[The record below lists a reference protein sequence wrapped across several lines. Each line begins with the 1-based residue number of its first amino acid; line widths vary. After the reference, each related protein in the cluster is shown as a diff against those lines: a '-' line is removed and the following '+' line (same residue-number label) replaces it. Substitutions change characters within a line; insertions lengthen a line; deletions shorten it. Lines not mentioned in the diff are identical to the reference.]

1 MKNITLK
8 PRLSEKAYDLS
19 QNNHVYAFVVPNTA
33 TKQSIAAAVTSQFG
47 VTVEAVNISV
57 SKGKV
62 VRSYR
67 KRTRGV
73 AGTRKDIKK
82 AYVTVKKGDSIA
94 IFDTPEDQKN
104 DSKADKKAKK
114 DKETK

>member
-1 MKNITLK
+1 MKNLTLK
-8 PRLSEKAYDLS
+8 PRLSEKAYDLG
-19 QNNHVYAFVVPNTA
+19 QNNHVYAFIVPTNA
-33 TKQSIAAAVTSQFG
+33 TKQSVAAAVSSQFG

-73 AGTRKDIKK
+73 AGTRKDVKK

-94 IFDTPEDQKN
+94 IFDAPDEA
-104 DSKADKKAKK
+104 KADKKTKK